1 MSGSNP
7 IWLSFWNR
15 RKISGV
21 DKAYEKNTI
30 NLADKL
36 GPLGTPNPLEPL

>member
-1 MSGSNP
+1 MRGSNP

-21 DKAYEKNTI
+21 EKAYKKNTI